1 MACARDWQMS
11 AIHSKADLSCVGVR
25 ARGNE
30 PGFSPSGPVP
40 VGNLRPEILVVQ
52 SAQNWHRQR
61 ATDGLDSTRD
71 RRVLLQRKVRPSLVV
86 IFLVRIEQMA
96 EMSFAE
102 NYNMVKTI
110 PSDRTDETLTI
121 SLFPCRLLP
130 SRTLAH

>member
-1 MACARDWQMS
+1 MIS
-11 AIHSKADLSCVGVR
+11 NI
-25 ARGNE
+25 
-30 PGFSPSGPVP
+30 SPPVP

-61 ATDGLDSTRD
+61 ATDGLDRTRD

-102 NYNMVKTI
+102 HNNMVKTI
-110 PSDRTDETLTI
+110 PHHQPHEPPTLPAST
-121 SLFPCRLLP
+121 PP
-130 SRTLAH
+130 PW